1 MSEQIYELNEQEV
14 TPLVDADVEEVI
26 KAMCDILDS
35 KKARN
40 IKVYSVVGK
49 SDITDYT
56 ILATGTS
63 STHVKALADEL
74 EYQTARR
81 GVPPIHFE
89 GRGNG
94 SWIVVDYANII
105 VHVFSNEAREFYNLD
120 RLYNDATEVQS

>member
-56 ILATGTS
+56 YSPSASIISHPSGIL
-63 STHVKALADEL
+63 
-74 EYQTARR
+74 
-81 GVPPIHFE
+81 
-89 GRGNG
+89 
-94 SWIVVDYANII
+94 
-105 VHVFSNEAREFYNLD
+105 VFLISP
-120 RLYNDATEVQS
+120 